1 MAFRAASEPSE
12 NVGVW
17 VWGRGDVGTWGRVG
31 VRTRLRMVE
40 LVNSDRAEI

>member
-17 VWGRGDVGTWGRVG
+17 VWGVGTWGRGDV
-31 VRTRLRMVE
+31 
-40 LVNSDRAEI
+40 SA